1 MFNPKMFDDM
11 SWRMA
16 EVYGACVDRLLVNIA
31 HYFPY
36 IHEGQE
42 PKGTFQ
48 YMVQMLANMGQV
60 NRDSLRIIE
69 QSLHGEDEALRG
81 MLMSSIRDVIM
92 DIDPPM
98 RKAAEQGLFGRV
110 APPVLDPST
119 TQAFQMYYKQSA
131 DKLNLVNTV
140 MLESTQHAY
149 QNTVADIVQR
159 VNAAQGSI
167 NVAAGEVIVGAETWN
182 RAMNQAVFA
191 MAQQGL
197 TGFVD
202 HAGRHWT
209 PEAYVAMDIRTTVSN
224 TARATVF
231 EQNEAYGNDM
241 YSVSTHDGARPLCY
255 PWQGKVISRTDS
267 VRDVTDLHGN
277 TLHVYAQSETSYGEP
292 AGLFGIN
299 CGHYPTPFFP
309 GLSMVRGEPQDP
321 EENEKTY
328 QESQEQRR
336 LERELRTAKR
346 DLAVEKARGAPDEVI
361 REKKAKV
368 DAARG
373 KLDDFCE
380 KTGRNRRSAREGTP
394 INARFPDKGSYTVGD
409 MPQTVRNQMREFYQQ
424 QAGKNVASQ
433 ATQIPQRQS
442 TIRGKTNKLEGALS
456 AQDYDEVVR
465 MVDASP
471 TKPLYET
478 YGDSCS
484 GIMLESSGGVYR
496 SYVDEVHFPL
506 ETHDGMNRYATMA
519 HEMGHM
525 FDHHIGR
532 GNGLTFGEVDFLN
545 SRCVIGSGVHKL
557 LEVVPSQS
565 DQFLTAMR
573 ADRKQLA
580 ELLKNPEAIKR
591 MRTGAWCNSTSGV
604 QDAMDGFFGTQD
616 KGILPWGHGNRYYNR
631 VWNRRVSGFGL
642 ESDVRDAMRD
652 YGLGVRNLTQAKQL
666 MRDYETA
673 SELWANVI
681 SALTCGGEELKAFE
695 EYMPN
700 VVQAAR
706 DIIGGL

>member
-42 PKGTFQ
+42 PKGTYQ

-182 RAMNQAVFA
+182 RAMNQAVAA

-277 TLHVYAQSETSYGEP
+277 TIHVYAQSETSYGEP

-299 CGHYPTPFFP
+299 CGHYPYPFFP
-309 GLSMVRGEPQDP
+309 GLSMVRGEPQDH
-321 EENEKTY
+321 EQNERTY

-346 DLAVEKARGAPDEVI
+346 DLSVEKARGAPDEVI

-409 MPQTVRNQMREFYQQ
+409 MPNDVRNQMREFYRQ
-424 QAGKNVASQ
+424 QAQPIPPTAQVVQNPVLQSASIPIE
-433 ATQIPQRQS
+433 TPEIPQAEEPQVTFRKRGDWTPAS
-442 TIRGKTNKLEGALS
+442 TIQEAEEQARKFAGS
-456 AQDYDEVVR
+456 VSY
-465 MVDASP
+465 
-471 TKPLYET
+471 
-478 YGDSCS
+478 S
-484 GIMLESSGGVYR
+484 GIGLDYANTCNRVLADINATYDVR
-496 SYVDEVHFPL
+496 PL
-506 ETHDGMNRYATMA
+506 ASIQKMN
-519 HEMGHM
+519 
-525 FDHHIGR
+525 
-532 GNGLTFGEVDFLN
+532 
-545 SRCVIGSGVHKL
+545 
-557 LEVVPSQS
+557 
-565 DQFLTAMR
+565 
-573 ADRKQLA
+573 
-580 ELLKNPEAIKR
+580 
-591 MRTGAWCNSTSGV
+591 MRTTMFRNSTSE
-604 QDAMDGFFGTQD
+604 AAYR
-616 KGILPWGHGNRYYNR
+616 WGMGDLFINPTYYKNPA
-631 VWNRRVSGFGL
+631 VFAAHKAEIDS
-642 ESDVRDAMRD
+642 
-652 YGLGVRNLTQAKQL
+652 LTQTVL
-666 MRDYETA
+666 D
-673 SELWANVI
+673 
-681 SALTCGGEELKAFE
+681 GGERLLATATGRKREYLQALLTTRRQCVSQSYDFVEGTFVHECGHMLDDRMFHRALVEAFGGE
-695 EYMPN
+695 SFGFSDLLADSRHKYGGGISGYAIADNHEYIAESFTAWWFGEGDRIDPVIRSVFEGM
-700 VVQAAR
+700 VR
-706 DIIGGL
+706 K